1 MFEGVVNV
9 SAGLTNPTRILYSKV
24 AKKAKF
30 LDDFLTR
37 RLQLKSLEERRI
49 ELKTGIKQTPE
60 PIPTTAKKS
69 ETNVA
74 EKGFES
80 MTSITSDMPQT
91 PEDKECDLKKRLD
104 QADEDKKLGVTRVYS
119 SFDTSGK
126 LYLKSIQTVAEAEAK
141 KQSKIIK
148 YPLVRIII
156 IYWTV
161 YLLYK
166 LSWD

>member
-1 MFEGVVNV
+1 MNLKFKVPSDDMFEEVVDV
-9 SAGLTNPTRILYSKV
+9 SAGLSNPTRILYSKV
-24 AKKAKF
+24 AKKATF
-30 LDDFLTR
+30 LDDFLAR

-49 ELKTGIKQTPE
+49 EL
-60 PIPTTAKKS
+60 
-69 ETNVA
+69 
-74 EKGFES
+74 
-80 MTSITSDMPQT
+80 
-91 PEDKECDLKKRLD
+91 
-104 QADEDKKLGVTRVYS
+104 EDKKLGVTRVYS

-166 LSWD
+166 LSWN